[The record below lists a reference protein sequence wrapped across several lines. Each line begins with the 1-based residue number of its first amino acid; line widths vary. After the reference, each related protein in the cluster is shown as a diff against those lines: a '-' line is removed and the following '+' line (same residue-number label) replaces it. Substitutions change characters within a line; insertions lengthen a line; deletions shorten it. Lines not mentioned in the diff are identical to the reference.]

1 LLLLKKITEV
11 QSHPDH
17 RMASLNLRWYQN
29 MELTVTRVTPKA
41 SSSAEKPE
49 NGVNGLKHWR
59 HDIVSGLIVS
69 LVSVP
74 LSLGIAIASG
84 APPVCGLISSII
96 AGLIFPFLGGAYC
109 TISGPAAGLA
119 PAVMACIMAL
129 GKGNM
134 EVGYTLVLG
143 VITMAGCVQL
153 ILSHLKAARFSA
165 MFPVIAVEAMLA
177 SIGLMIIAKQ
187 IPALVGHKGHAH
199 EFFGLLAETPSN
211 LMQSNAQVLFIGIVC
226 LLILF
231 TFGKLLNKTKLRM
244 LPPQLVAVTVG
255 AILSQALHL
264 DAKYLINIPADPLK
278 HGIVM
283 PNFVGLFSDPSMWW
297 TIVGCVLTLTLI
309 DGFES
314 LATIMAVDRIDPFH
328 RKSNPDRTLFAMGM
342 SNICSSLAGGLT
354 IIPGG
359 IKSTTNILSG
369 GRTLWANF
377 YNACFLICYLLVAR
391 ELINMIPLAA
401 LAAVLIHIGYKLC
414 EPKKWFYAAAV
425 GKEQLFLFAS
435 TIAITLYTDLLWGL
449 LYGMAAKLVLVWFY
463 SLQSTLERH
472 HGHGPVTA
480 KLLGLEFVK
489 LFRNPVTMHDT
500 QDGVHKIRFNGPVVC
515 FNALHVQK
523 ELDKIPANCKQVKL
537 CFAPSVGLVDH
548 TSASNILAFQS
559 ECARLGRYD
568 VEIIGLDLLRM
579 HSKDES
585 CMRHARAASWQQR
598 SHA

>member
-1 LLLLKKITEV
+1 
-11 QSHPDH
+11 
-17 RMASLNLRWYQN
+17 
-29 MELTVTRVTPKA
+29 MELKVTEVTPKA
-41 SSSAEKPE
+41 APSADKPE
-49 NGVNGLKHWR
+49 NGIKGLKYWKQ
-59 HDIVSGLIVS
+59 DLVAGLIVS

-84 APPVCGLISSII
+84 APPIAGLVSSII

-119 PAVMACIMAL
+119 PAVMGCMLVL
-129 GKGNM
+129 GKGNL
-134 EVGYTLVLG
+134 ESGYTLVLG
-143 VITMAGCVQL
+143 VITMAGILQL
-153 ILSHLKAARFSA
+153 ILSHMKAARFSA

-187 IPALVGHKGHAH
+187 IPNFIGHKGHAH
-199 EFFGLLAETPSN
+199 EFFGLMAEIPSN
-211 LMQSNAQVLFIGIVC
+211 LMQAHASVLFIGIIC

-244 LPPQLVAVTVG
+244 IPPQLVAVTVG
-255 AILSQALHL
+255 AMLAQAFHL
-264 DAKYLINIPADPLK
+264 DPKYLINIPADPLK

-283 PNFVGLFSDPSMWW
+283 PNFAGLFSDPSMMWS
-297 TIVGCVLTLTLI
+297 IVGCVLTLTLI

-314 LATIMAVDRIDPFH
+314 LATIMAVDRIDPHH
-328 RKSNPDRTLFAMGM
+328 RKSNPDRTLFAMGV

-369 GRTLWANF
+369 GKTLWANF
-377 YNACFLICYLLVAR
+377 YNALFLIAYVLICR
-391 ELINMIPLAA
+391 DLINMIPLSA

-414 EPKKWFYAAAV
+414 EPKKWFYAAAI

-435 TIAITLYTDLLWGL
+435 TIAVTLYTDLLWGL
-449 LYGMAAKLVLVWFY
+449 LFGMVAKLALAWLY

-480 KLLGLEFVK
+480 RTLWLEFVK

-515 FNALHVQK
+515 FNAMHVQNEIK
-523 ELDKIPANCKQVKL
+523 KIPANCSKVKL
-537 CFAPSVGLVDH
+537 YFAPSVGLVDH
-548 TSASNILAFQS
+548 TSASNILAFQA
-559 ECARLGRYD
+559 ECRRLGTLE
-568 VEIIGLDLLRM
+568 VEIIGLELLRM
-579 HSKDES
+579 HSKDAS
-585 CMRHARAASWQQR
+585 CMRHAHSNGWQHR
-598 SHA
+598 RPA

>member
-1 LLLLKKITEV
+1 
-11 QSHPDH
+11 
-17 RMASLNLRWYQN
+17 

-41 SSSAEKPE
+41 SPSSDKPE
-49 NGVNGLKHWR
+49 NGIKGLRHWKH
-59 HDIVSGLIVS
+59 DLIAGLIVS

-84 APPVCGLISSII
+84 APPICGIISAII
-96 AGLIFPFLGGAYC
+96 AGLVFPFLGGAYC

-119 PAVMACIMAL
+119 PAIMVCIMAL
-129 GKGNM
+129 GKGDM
-134 EVGYTLVLG
+134 QVGYTLVLG

-187 IPALVGHKGHAH
+187 IPALVGHKGHEH
-199 EFFGLLAETPSN
+199 EFFGLMAETPSN
-211 LMQSNAQVLFIGIVC
+211 IMQANAQVLFIGVVC

-244 LPPQLVAVTVG
+244 VPPQLIAVIVG
-255 AILSQALHL
+255 AVLGQVFHL
-264 DAKYLINIPADPLK
+264 DSQFLINIPADPLK
-278 HGIVM
+278 HGLLM
-283 PNFVGLFSDPSMWW
+283 PNFIGLFSDPSLWW
-297 TIVGCVLTLTLI
+297 TVAGCVLTLTLI

-314 LATIMAVDRIDPFH
+314 LATIMAVDRIDPHH
-328 RKSNPDRTLFAMGM
+328 RKSNPDRTLFAMGV

-369 GRTLWANF
+369 GKTLWANF
-377 YNACFLICYLLVAR
+377 YNACFLICYLLIAR
-391 ELINMIPLAA
+391 EFINMIPLAA
-401 LAAVLIHIGYKLC
+401 LAAILIHIGYKLC
-414 EPKKWFYAAAV
+414 EPKKWAYAASV

-435 TIAITLYTDLLWGL
+435 TIAVTLYTDLLWGL
-449 LYGMAAKLVLVWFY
+449 IYGMAAKLILAWLY

-472 HGHGPVTA
+472 HGHGPVRART
-480 KLLGLEFVK
+480 LWLEFVK
-489 LFRNPVTMHDT
+489 LFRNPVTVHDT

-515 FNALHVQK
+515 FNALHVQN
-523 ELDKIPANCKQVKL
+523 ELAKIPVNCSKVKL
-537 CFAPSVGLVDH
+537 YFAPSVGLVDH

-559 ECARLGRYD
+559 ECARMGTFD
-568 VEIIGLDLLRM
+568 VEIIGLELLRM
-579 HSKDES
+579 HSKDAS
-585 CMRHARAASWQQR
+585 CMRHAHLKGWQHR
-598 SHA
+598 RHA

>member
-1 LLLLKKITEV
+1 
-11 QSHPDH
+11 
-17 RMASLNLRWYQN
+17 

-41 SSSAEKPE
+41 APSADKPE
-49 NGVNGLKHWR
+49 NGIKGLRHWR
-59 HDIVSGLIVS
+59 HDLVAGLIVS

-84 APPVCGLISSII
+84 APPICGIISSII
-96 AGLIFPFLGGAYC
+96 AGLVFPFLGGAYC

-119 PAVMACIMAL
+119 PAIMVCIMAL

-134 EVGYTLVLG
+134 ENGYALVLG
-143 VITMAGCVQL
+143 VITMAGCVQI

-211 LMQSNAQVLFIGIVC
+211 IMQSNAQVLFIGIVC

-244 LPPQLVAVTVG
+244 VPPQLVAVTVG
-255 AILSQALHL
+255 AILGQVFNL
-264 DAKYLINIPADPLK
+264 DPKFLINIPADPLK
-278 HGIVM
+278 HGIIM
-283 PNFVGLFSDPSMWW
+283 PNFIGLFSDPTLWW
-297 TIVGCVLTLTLI
+297 TVAGCVLTLTLI

-314 LATIMAVDRIDPFH
+314 LATIMAVDRIDPHH
-328 RKSNPDRTLFAMGM
+328 RKSNPDRTLFAMGV

-369 GRTLWANF
+369 GKTLWANF
-377 YNACFLICYLLVAR
+377 YNACFLICYLLIAR

-414 EPKKWFYAAAV
+414 EPKKWKYAASI

-435 TIAITLYTDLLWGL
+435 TIAVTLYTDLLWGL
-449 LYGMAAKLVLVWFY
+449 LYGMAAKLTLAWLY

-472 HGHGPVTA
+472 HGHGPVTL
-480 KLLGLEFVK
+480 KTLWLEFVK
-489 LFRNPVTMHDT
+489 LFRNPVSMHDT

-515 FNALHVQK
+515 FNALHVQN
-523 ELDKIPANCKQVKL
+523 ELAKIPSNCSQVKL
-537 CFAPSVGLVDH
+537 YFAPSVGLVDH

-559 ECARLGRYD
+559 ECARMGTFD
-568 VEIIGLDLLRM
+568 VEIIGLELLRM
-579 HSKDES
+579 HSKDAS
-585 CMRHARAASWQQR
+585 CMRHAHLNGWQHR
-598 SHA
+598 RHA

>member
-1 LLLLKKITEV
+1 
-11 QSHPDH
+11 
-17 RMASLNLRWYQN
+17 

-41 SSSAEKPE
+41 ASSTEKPE
-49 NGVNGLKHWR
+49 NGIKGLKHWR
-59 HDIVSGLIVS
+59 HDLVAGLIVS

-84 APPVCGLISSII
+84 APPVCGLISAII
-96 AGLIFPFLGGAYC
+96 AGLVFPLLGGAYC

-119 PAVMACIMAL
+119 PAVMACIMVL

-134 EVGYTLVLG
+134 EYGYTLVLG
-143 VITMAGCVQL
+143 VITMAGIVQL
-153 ILSHLKAARFSA
+153 ILSQMKAARFSA

-199 EFFGLLAETPSN
+199 EFFGLMAEAPSN
-211 LMQSNAQVLFIGIVC
+211 LMQSNASVLFIGVVC

-231 TFGKLLNKTKLRM
+231 SFPKLLAKTKLRM
-244 LPPQLVAVTVG
+244 VPPQLIAVVVG
-255 AILSQALHL
+255 AILAQVLNI
-264 DAKYLINIPADPLK
+264 DPKFLINIPADPLK
-278 HGIVM
+278 HGILM
-283 PNFVGLFSDPSMWW
+283 PNFVGLFSDPGMWW
-297 TIVGCVLTLTLI
+297 TIAGCVLTLTLI

-369 GRTLWANF
+369 GKTLWANF

-391 ELINMIPLAA
+391 ECINMIPLAA

-414 EPKKWFYAAAV
+414 EPKKWFYAASV

-435 TIAITLYTDLLWGL
+435 TIAVTLYTDLLWGL
-449 LYGMAAKLVLVWFY
+449 IYGMAAKLVMAWVY
-463 SLQSTLERH
+463 SLSSTLERH
-472 HGHGPVTA
+472 HGHGPVTV
-480 KLLGLEFVK
+480 KTLWVEFVK

-523 ELDKIPANCKQVKL
+523 ELEKIPANCTQLKL
-537 CFAPSVGLVDH
+537 IFAPSVGLVDH

-559 ECARLGRYD
+559 ECHRTGKLE
-568 VEIIGLDLLRM
+568 VEITGLELLRM
-579 HSKDES
+579 HSKDAS
-585 CMRHARAASWQQR
+585 CMRHAHLNGWQHR
-598 SHA
+598 RHA

>member
-1 LLLLKKITEV
+1 
-11 QSHPDH
+11 
-17 RMASLNLRWYQN
+17 
-29 MELTVTRVTPKA
+29 METTVVKVTPKSPQSIKA
-41 SSSAEKPE
+41 AEKPE
-49 NGVNGLKHWR
+49 NGIKGLKYWKQ
-59 HDIVSGLIVS
+59 DLTSGLIVS

-84 APPVCGLISSII
+84 APPVCGLVSAII
-96 AGLIFPFLGGAYC
+96 AGLVFPFFGGAYC

-129 GKGNM
+129 GHGNM
-134 EVGYTLVLG
+134 ENGYTLVLG
-143 VITMAGCVQL
+143 VITMAGVLQL

-199 EFFGLLAETPSN
+199 EFFGLMAEAPSN
-211 LMQSNAQVLFIGIVC
+211 LMQSNAAVLFIGVVC
-226 LLILF
+226 LIILF

-244 LPPQLVAVTVG
+244 VPPQLVAVIVG
-255 AILSQALHL
+255 ALLGQVFNL
-264 DAKYLINIPADPLK
+264 DAKFLINIPAEPLK

-283 PNFVGLFSDPSMWW
+283 PNFVGLFSDASMWW
-297 TIVGCVLTLTLI
+297 TIAGCVLTLTLI

-314 LATIMAVDRIDPFH
+314 LATIMAVDRIDPHH

-369 GRTLWANF
+369 GKTLWANF
-377 YNACFLICYLLVAR
+377 YNAMFLICYLLIAR
-391 ELINMIPLAA
+391 ELINMIPLSA

-414 EPKKWFYAAAV
+414 EPKKWFYAASV

-435 TIAITLYTDLLWGL
+435 TIAVTLYTDLLWGL
-449 LYGMAAKLVLVWFY
+449 IYGMVAKLVMAWVY

-472 HGHGPVTA
+472 HGHGPVTV
-480 KLLGLEFVK
+480 KTLWLEFVK
-489 LFRNPVTMHDT
+489 LFRNPVSMHDT
-500 QDGVHKIRFNGPVVC
+500 QGDVHKIRFNGPVVC

-523 ELDKIPANCKQVKL
+523 ELEKIPSNCTQVKL
-537 CFAPSVGLVDH
+537 YFAPSVGLVDH

-559 ECARLGRYD
+559 ECARLGTHE
-568 VEIIGLDLLRM
+568 VEIIGLELLRM
-579 HSKDES
+579 HSKDEA
-585 CMRHARAASWQQR
+585 CMRHAHSNGWQHR
-598 SHA
+598 RHA